1 METKRLLSMSL
12 LVASVMVISGCGTTS
27 SSSEEP
33 TTSSEEPSS
42 SEIVEPVSQGVTDTT
57 ILVGNTATEGGAW
70 SVVGAP
76 FNAGIRAVF
85 EEVNEAGGVD
95 GRTISLMN
103 RDDGFVAATGVANT
117 EQLVEDDEVF
127 ALVGHFGTP
136 TVGATVDYIQE
147 VGIPMVYAATGINQ
161 LYFQRTPGNPIM
173 AVQPIYKTEGR
184 ILLARAF
191 KNTDLFG
198 TIDATHKL
206 GVIYTADDAGNS
218 IKAGIDAQI
227 NAMGVSASV
236 TAVVG
241 SGDYSAAVQSLK
253 DAGVVAAILATNQVP
268 FKAIVNKMAELE
280 LNVPVLTSYVN
291 ASATAVPTAAV
302 TASRRVYANAWVDVF
317 SETAATELTSFAT
330 TITSYSALDSTTATA
345 YSANSYAIAGYVA
358 AKVFVAGLLRVE
370 ANGESLNWEN
380 YIAAMEESEIDFPL
394 GGKVDFTE
402 GKRWGVDTL
411 SLLRFDETLATP
423 TFVSSKPIQSL
434 DEIMAL

>member
-12 LVASVMVISGCGTTS
+12 LVAAVMVVSGCSTGS
-27 SSSEEP
+27 SSEAPGSSEEP
-33 TTSSEEPSS
+33 GSS
-42 SEIVEPVSQGVTDTT
+42 SVEQEPVGQGVTATT
-57 ILVGNTATEGGAW
+57 ITVGNTATEGGAW

-85 EEVNEAGGVD
+85 EEVNEAGGVG
-95 GRTISLMN
+95 GRTISLLN

-117 EQLVEDDEVF
+117 EQLVEDDKVF

-161 LYFQRTPGNPIM
+161 LYFQKTPGNPVM

-184 ILLARAF
+184 ILVARAF

-198 TIDATHKL
+198 TLDATHKL

-218 IKAGIDAQI
+218 IKAGIDAQV
-227 NAMGVSASV
+227 NTMGKGTSV
-236 TAVVG
+236 ISVVG
-241 SGDYSAAVQSLK
+241 SGDYTAAVQSMK
-253 DAGVVAAILATNQVP
+253 DAGVGALIIAANQVP
-268 FKAIVNKMAELE
+268 FKAIVNKMAELD
-280 LNVPVLTSYVN
+280 LSVSVLTSYVN

-302 TASRRVYANAWVDVF
+302 TSTRKVYANAWVDVF

-330 TITSYSALDSTTATA
+330 TIMSYSALDTATA
-345 YSANSYAIAGYVA
+345 TLYASNSYAIAGYVA
-358 AKVFVAGLLRVE
+358 AKVFLAGVYRVD

-380 YIAAMEESEIDFPL
+380 YIAAMESSSIDFPL
-394 GGKVDFTE
+394 GGEVDFTE
-402 GKRWGVDTL
+402 GKRWGVDSL

-423 TFVSSKPIQSL
+423 NFISAKPIQTL
-434 DEIMAL
+434 AQIMAL

>member
-12 LVASVMVISGCGTTS
+12 LVAAVMVVSGCSTG
-27 SSSEEP
+27 SSSE
-33 TTSSEEPSS
+33 TSDSSEDNSS
-42 SEIVEPVSQGVTDTT
+42 SVEQEPVGQGVTEDS

-85 EEVNEAGGVD
+85 EEVNEAGGID
-95 GRTISLMN
+95 GREITLLN

-136 TVGATVDYIQE
+136 TVGATLDYIQE
-147 VGIPMVYAATGINQ
+147 VGIPMVYAATGINN
-161 LYFQRTPGNPIM
+161 LYFQKTPGNPIM

-184 ILLARAF
+184 ILAARAF

-218 IKAGIDAQI
+218 IKAGIDLQV
-227 NAMGVSASV
+227 NTMGKSAVVVSA
-236 TAVVG
+236 VG
-241 SGDYSAAVQSLK
+241 SGDYTAAVQSMK
-253 DAGVVAAILATNQVP
+253 DAGVAALILATNQVP
-268 FKAIVNKMAELE
+268 FKAMVNKMAELE

-302 TASRRVYANAWVDVF
+302 SSTRKVYANAWVDVF

-330 TITSYSALDSTTATA
+330 TIMSYSALDTATA
-345 YSANSYAIAGYVA
+345 TLYSGNSYAIAGYVA
-358 AKVFVAGLLRVE
+358 AKVFVAGLYRVE
-370 ANGESLNWEN
+370 ASGESLNWEN
-380 YIAAMEESEIDFPL
+380 YIAAMESSSIDFPL
-394 GGKVDFTE
+394 GGQVDFTE
-402 GKRWGVDTL
+402 GKRWGVDQL

-423 TFVSSKPIQSL
+423 NFISSKPIQSL
-434 DEIMAL
+434 DQIMAL